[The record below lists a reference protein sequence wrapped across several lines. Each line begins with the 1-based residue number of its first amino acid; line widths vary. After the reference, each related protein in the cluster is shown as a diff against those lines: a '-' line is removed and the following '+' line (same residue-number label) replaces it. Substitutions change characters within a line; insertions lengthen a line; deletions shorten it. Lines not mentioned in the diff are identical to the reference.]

1 VAAQVARKYNA
12 KEPAFVQAATK
23 KESSVPAWA
32 FPFFGMVAMFSFI
45 TFVAVRARRRT
56 RATREIQYV
65 EAGFDEEA
73 LLDFEETVE

>member
-1 VAAQVARKYNA
+1 
-12 KEPAFVQAATK
+12 
-23 KESSVPAWA
+23 
-32 FPFFGMVAMFSFI
+32 MVAMFSFV

-73 LLDFEETVE
+73 LLDEEETVE